1 MPYDTSSQLDP
12 HREEIITLINMGVKK
27 KVIAVKYGVHVGTLA
42 HWLKKHGLFHLGK
55 PTK

>member
-1 MPYDTSSQLDP
+1 MPYDTSSRLDP